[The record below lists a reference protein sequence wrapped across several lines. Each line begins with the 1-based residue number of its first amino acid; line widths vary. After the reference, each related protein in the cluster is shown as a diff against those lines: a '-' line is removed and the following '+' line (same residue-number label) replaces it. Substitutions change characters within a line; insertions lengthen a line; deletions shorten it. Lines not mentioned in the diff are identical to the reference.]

1 MQFQVNVTSSHPG
14 LIRTSISSGSRTSTV
29 QGTHHVPDVLQ
40 QHEVLFPGGG
50 GGGGERK
57 REEGERT
64 LCSLSLSRAFDVVT
78 LATTLL
84 RVYSLEN
91 AVDQPL
97 HLSRYT
103 CTCTSAGSASFSSII
118 HAMIQSFTTA
128 VFRTF

>member
-1 MQFQVNVTSSHPG
+1 MCYF
-14 LIRTSISSGSRTSTV
+14 L
-29 QGTHHVPDVLQ
+29 
-40 QHEVLFPGGG
+40 

-97 HLSRYT
+97 HFSRYT
-103 CTCTSAGSASFSSII
+103 CTCVVSASLLVSE
-118 HAMIQSFTTA
+118 TLWTYN
-128 VFRTF
+128 RK